1 MGLLP
6 QLEEKGPFVK
16 EQDSS
21 ILKEKQFF
29 TIENLVKELVNE
41 AQAIEM
47 SLEELQDILTFIYE
61 EESS

>member
-1 MGLLP
+1 M
-6 QLEEKGPFVK
+6 VY
-16 EQDSS
+16 
-21 ILKEKQFF
+21 LKEKQFF

>member
-1 MGLLP
+1 
-6 QLEEKGPFVK
+6 
-16 EQDSS
+16 
-21 ILKEKQFF
+21 
-29 TIENLVKELVNE
+29 LVKELVNE